1 MYAELCE
8 QHLQS
13 GSLGRGWNGKGGG
26 RKTERERERVCVFE
40 RGGGF
45 LCGREKVAEKAHR
58 RRGGVYVCVHW
69 SVCVCSAAVTSGE
82 GE

>member
-13 GSLGRGWNGKGGG
+13 GSLGRGRNGKGGG
-26 RKTERERERVCVFE
+26 RKNGEREKGCVYLVGGGDFSVGERKWQRKRTEGGEGCTCVFT
-40 RGGGF
+40 G
-45 LCGREKVAEKAHR
+45 
-58 RRGGVYVCVHW
+58 
-69 SVCVCSAAVTSGE
+69 VCVCSAAVTSGE

>member
-26 RKTERERERVCVFE
+26 RKTERERGKRVCVFD
-40 RGGGF
+40 RGGDFSVGE
-45 LCGREKVAEKAHR
+45 RKWQRKRTE
-58 RRGGVYVCVHW
+58 GGEGCMCVFTG
-69 SVCVCSAAVTSGE
+69 VCVCVVLQ
-82 GE
+82 